1 MKNIIFSIIFLFS
14 FCLFGNAEPI
24 DIVSS
29 LKSTGNLVALKKS
42 DIEIKKE
49 SLFIKING
57 VSADIEVNYTYFNK
71 GKEEIIDLAFP
82 IDYEVHGF
90 DDRRDPLLI
99 DIPRFSISVNGEN
112 TYPEHTIEK
121 IYSCDDADGKSC
133 RIKFENEYGL
143 QGAFVKRWYVT
154 KIQFPQNRETKVSVK
169 YSVNAFAHHHIYS
182 NSPIPRLEN
191 RKLRYDFSPAQY
203 FGMGKADE
211 IEIVIDAQK
220 VDSIGG
226 KIVKIS
232 PLVFKEKDK
241 IYRYSGKNFDF
252 RKNPSVSVEYDI
264 KNSEMFDYFKK
275 KRKGFNDMFDGFWG
289 LGTKV
294 EVSSSLKGYDARNMF
309 DGDPSTAW
317 CFKKRDKEEFVE
329 ISLDPMPVVGY
340 ISVMNGYLKNKAVYD
355 ANGKVTEFDVTT
367 RCKNKGGCSSMCEE
381 YATMLREDSKKN
393 FKPDIPVWSDRIQKD
408 PFGETNK
415 TILDLER
422 EGMPLPN
429 DCWIK
434 IIIKSTVKGEKSDD
448 VCISEMFLM

>member
-1 MKNIIFSIIFLFS
+1 MKNIIFATFFLFS
-14 FCLFGNAEPI
+14 FCVFGNAEPI

-29 LKSTGNLVALKKS
+29 LKSTGNLVALEKT

-57 VSADIEVNYTYFNK
+57 ISADIEVNYTYFNK
-71 GKEEIIDLAFP
+71 GKDEIIDLAFP
-82 IDYEVHGF
+82 IDYEVHDF

-154 KIQFPQNRETKVSVK
+154 KIQFSKNRETKVSVK

-220 VDSIGG
+220 VYSIGG

-264 KNSEMFDYFKK
+264 KNSEMSDYFFQGH
-275 KRKGFNDMFDGFWG
+275 RWNNRSYVAD
-289 LGTKV
+289 V
-294 EVSSSLKGYDARNMF
+294 EASSSLPNHGAWNLF
-309 DGDPSTAW
+309 DKNPATAW
-317 CFKKRDKEEFVE
+317 CFKRSGKEEFVE
-329 ISLDPMPVVGY
+329 FTLDDGYYKPVVFY
-340 ISVMNGYLKNKAVYD
+340 ISVMNGYLKNKVVYD
-355 ANGKVTEFDVTT
+355 ANGKVAEFDITT
-367 RCKNKGGCSSMCEE
+367 VCDKPCACDTCKEMADK
-381 YATMLREDSKKN
+381 LKKDPSKN
-393 FKPDIPVWSDRIQKD
+393 LKPKIPVWNERFKTDV
-408 PFGETNK
+408 FGETN
-415 TILDLER
+415 TPIME
-422 EGMPLPN
+422 EGYIN
-429 DCWIK
+429 ADGCKVK

-448 VCISEMFLM
+448 VCISEIFLM

>member
-1 MKNIIFSIIFLFS
+1 MKSIIFSVVLLFS
-14 FCLFGNAEPI
+14 FCIFGNAEPI
-24 DIVSS
+24 DILSS
-29 LKSTGNLVALKKS
+29 LKSTGNLVALKKTN
-42 DIEIKKE
+42 IEIKKE

-57 VSADIEVNYTYFNK
+57 VSADIEVNYIYFNK
-71 GKEEIIDLAFP
+71 GKDETIDFAFP
-82 IDYEVHGF
+82 IDFEVDMF
-90 DDRRDPLLI
+90 DARQDPLRT
-99 DIPRFSISVNGEN
+99 DISGFSISVNGAEA
-112 TYPEHTIEK
+112 YPDHIIEK
-121 IYSCDDADGKSC
+121 SYNCNPNEESCHPIIAEDMT
-133 RIKFENEYGL
+133 EN
-143 QGAFVKRWYVT
+143 FIKRWYIT
-154 KIQFPQNRETKVSVK
+154 KIQFPQNSETKVTVK
-169 YSVNAFAHHHIYS
+169 YKVNAYAYHSRYS
-182 NSPIPRLEN
+182 SDPIPVLGSRILQ
-191 RKLRYDFSPAQY
+191 YDFSPAQY

-211 IEIVIDAQK
+211 MEIVVDAQK
-220 VDSIGG
+220 VDVIGG

-232 PLVFKEKDK
+232 PAVFNEKDK
-241 IYRYSGKNFDF
+241 IYKYSGKNFDF
-252 RKNPSVSVEYDI
+252 GKNPSLSIEYDI

-309 DGDPSTAW
+309 DGDLSTAW

-367 RCKNKGGCSSMCEE
+367 KCKNKGGCSSMCED
-381 YATMLREDSKKN
+381 YARMLQEDSKKN
-393 FKPDIPVWSDRIQKD
+393 FKPDIPVWNDRIQKD
-408 PFGETNK
+408 PLGETNK

-434 IIIKSTVKGEKSDD
+434 IIIKSTVKGNKSDD

>member
-1 MKNIIFSIIFLFS
+1 M
-14 FCLFGNAEPI
+14 
-24 DIVSS
+24 
-29 LKSTGNLVALKKS
+29 
-42 DIEIKKE
+42 
-49 SLFIKING
+49 
-57 VSADIEVNYTYFNK
+57 
-71 GKEEIIDLAFP
+71 
-82 IDYEVHGF
+82 F
-90 DDRRDPLLI
+90 DARQDPLRT
-99 DIPRFSISVNGEN
+99 DISGFSISVNGAEA
-112 TYPEHTIEK
+112 YPDHIIEK
-121 IYSCDDADGKSC
+121 SYNCNPNEESCHPIIAEDMT
-133 RIKFENEYGL
+133 EN
-143 QGAFVKRWYVT
+143 FIKRWYIT
-154 KIQFPQNRETKVSVK
+154 KIQFPQNRETKVTVK
-169 YSVNAFAHHHIYS
+169 YKVNAYAYHGRYS
-182 NSPIPRLEN
+182 GDPIPVLGSRI
-191 RKLRYDFSPAQY
+191 LRYDFSPAQY

-211 IEIVIDAQK
+211 MEIVVDAQK
-220 VDSIGG
+220 VDVIGG

-232 PLVFKEKDK
+232 PAVFNEKDK
-241 IYRYSGKNFDF
+241 IYKYSGKNFDF
-252 RKNPSVSVEYDI
+252 GKNPSLSIEYDI

-340 ISVMNGYLKNKAVYD
+340 ISVMNGYLKNKTVYD

-367 RCKNKGGCSSMCEE
+367 KCKNKGGCSSMCED
-381 YATMLREDSKKN
+381 YARMLQEDSKKN
-393 FKPDIPVWSDRIQKD
+393 FKPDIPVWNDRIQKD
-408 PFGETNK
+408 PLGETNK

-448 VCISEMFLM
+448 VCISEIFLM